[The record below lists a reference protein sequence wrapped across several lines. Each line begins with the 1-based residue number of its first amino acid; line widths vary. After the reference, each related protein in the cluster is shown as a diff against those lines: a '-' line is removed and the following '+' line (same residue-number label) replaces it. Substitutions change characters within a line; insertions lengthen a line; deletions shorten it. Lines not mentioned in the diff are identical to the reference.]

1 MGDEDGEGDIVDLDV
16 CPGDVAHKTLSA
28 NPRLQT
34 SSIQAAGDG
43 DAVEVNVG
51 DVGEFTLALAEG
63 TDRQTWREVLVR
75 SHTAEVGTGTDAAT
89 HHASGNQWLSLRRRG
104 CGHRR

>member
-34 SSIQAAGDG
+34 GSIQAAGDG

-63 TDRQTWREVLVR
+63 TNRQTWKEVLVK
-75 SHTAEVGTGTDAAT
+75 SHIAEVGKSTDVAT
-89 HHASGNQWLSLRRRG
+89 HRASGNQ
-104 CGHRR
+104 